1 VGERE
6 EKKTVDRRRPLL
18 GETVRGGGEGAGPGH
33 ARLGA
38 RSCGGTRWKKPR
50 GRGRPTRKRERERER
65 ERGGRWRSGRA
76 AGPWWAKFGQRLG
89 FRIFFFFFFFLLFS
103 IKNINIFLNISE
115 NHNNYTRIS
124 YN

>member
-1 VGERE
+1 MGELVGERE

-65 ERGGRWRSGRA
+65 ERERGGGEVEKWARGWALVGQIRPA
-76 AGPWWAKFGQRLG
+76 ARVSN
-89 FRIFFFFFFFLLFS
+89 FFLFLFFL
-103 IKNINIFLNISE
+103 IIF
-115 NHNNYTRIS
+115 Y
-124 YN
+124 